1 MKRTLLGL
9 CLLVIAIVVSACGN
23 RAESHSASSS
33 SSISTQP
40 VKASSVSEENLSNLY
55 LAGGCFWGVEA
66 YMARIPGVQDVTS
79 GYANGEGEN
88 PTYEEVIRGDRG
100 FAETVHVKY
109 DPQQVSLQK
118 LLESYFRVIDPT
130 SLNKQGN
137 DRGVQYRTG
146 IYYTLPEDA
155 KIIEQAVAVEQEKY
169 DQPIVTEVMP
179 LQNYYLAEEY
189 HQDYLEKNP
198 NGYCHI
204 DMTVLDDL
212 EIGIDPAQYP
222 RPTDEQLK
230 ERLTDEQYAVTV
242 NNDTEHAFSN
252 EYWDNEESG
261 LYVDIATGEP
271 LFTSR
276 DKYDSGCGWPS
287 FTKPIVPEVVTYTT
301 DTSFGME
308 RTEVRSRAGDI
319 HLGHV
324 FDDGPEDRG
333 GKRYCINS
341 ASIRFIPLDKME
353 EERYGYLLSFVE

>member
-1 MKRTLLGL
+1 MKRTLWGL
-9 CLLVIAIVVSACGN
+9 CLLTMTIVISACGN
-23 RAESHSASSS
+23 RAESHTASPA
-33 SSISTQP
+33 QVRA
-40 VKASSVSEENLSNLY
+40 VKTTTIADKDLHNLY

-66 YMARIPGVQDVTS
+66 YMARIQGVQDVTS

-88 PTYEEVIRGDRG
+88 PTYEDVIRGDRG

-109 DPQQVSLQK
+109 DPKQVTLQK
-118 LLESYFRVIDPT
+118 LLDYYFKVVDPT

-146 IYYTLPEDA
+146 IYYSSPEDA
-155 KIIEQAVAVEQEKY
+155 AIIQQAVDQEQANY
-169 DQPIVTEVMP
+169 DKAIVTEVLP
-179 LQNYYLAEEY
+179 LKNYYLAEEY

-204 DMTVLDDL
+204 DLSILD
-212 EIGIDPAQYP
+212 EQAIVIDPAQYS
-222 RPTDEQLK
+222 RPSDEQLK
-230 ERLTDEQYAVTV
+230 EQLTAEQYAVAV

-252 EYWDNEESG
+252 EYWDNYEPG
-261 LYVDIATGEP
+261 LYVDVTTGEP

-287 FTKPIVPEVVTYTT
+287 FTKPITPEVVTYTK

-308 RTEVRSRAGDI
+308 RTEVRSQSGDI

-341 ASIRFIPLDKME
+341 ASIRFIPLDQME
-353 EERYGYLLSFVE
+353 VEHYGYLLGLVE